1 MRSTRA
7 ALSIATLTALALPLH
22 AAVFVTTLDEERIT
36 TPTGTRV
43 VQPVILANE
52 NASYTLTYDVV
63 HNPDTPDSVTSHWWQ
78 WEQGYIT
85 IGMTGPSNA
94 NWYWQGFI
102 RWTFDD
108 ESLHTRP
115 AQFRVIRES
124 GPDGMIE
131 YAWDTPVV
139 RATLRFAMVSDS
151 DKLLMFGSYEPKQ
164 PVERV
169 RLQLSCYPATFE
181 QPWNRRVT
189 TALGTREP
197 GETVEMDFTR
207 ERWALLEDV
216 TEGRPASGSAGLLV
230 GTPESLES
238 ITIPVGDYGITPT
251 IALPP
256 EGGSF
261 ALGLYDFPTLPD
273 PMATR
278 EYFARSAD
286 REAEQIGQ
294 MAAGDLDRPL
304 PPLPMDP
311 ERLAQVLA
319 VGEDLLDRPAELWR
333 PNPEPLEFPWAANLP
348 GEPIN
353 TVIFC
358 RRWCAWET
366 MELAR
371 RLEMSAR
378 HLYFDSATE
387 MVSPNAWPYR
397 NQTGIGPL
405 PAGIAGRQAATL
417 AGDPDVE
424 LFLCAGIQGSA
435 LPGVARTALMER
447 IAEGAGLM
455 LVGAPARNGWPEEL
469 FAEEDA
475 DMAAQILENFLNW
488 DQIPGYREGERGRAS
503 GPPVQAW
510 RYGQGRVVHLNV
522 NLNTYSALVPRND
535 AFEGLDAA
543 TDRCLA
549 IAARAA
555 ITAAGREMQDRALA
569 ASLLLRYQDDLGRVL
584 RIKED
589 EPGVGGGVDLAWPG
603 ARGGFVDV
611 IARNE
616 QGETIGFGTMTGGHL
631 AWVEEQLGGQAANI
645 TALTISPSTIT
656 EPPAPPWMDL
666 PAGGEVQCAATLVN
680 APEGAQVQWT
690 VRDVFDRVVT
700 QQTTPAQANATVT
713 LALPRPLTP
722 AHILEVAVRD
732 GDREFAFER
741 LRFTMSVPYPFDDFT
756 ALMWSYAG
764 GDPLLLRT
772 DRMCYEWGADLSD
785 LCHMGGYD
793 DRGAA
798 REYSVSAR
806 SGLRLI
812 PYVTRIAG
820 EANPQN
826 ERIPCLHDPEY
837 WGRLSRSLTTTC
849 RQAAPYS
856 PPAYTLGDENYLFR
870 GSYEVCHTQ
879 WSIDAFREWLRERYG
894 TIAALNAEWGADYH
908 DFAAIERPMLLEEAA
923 TQTTSFAPWIDHK
936 LFMDHVFAW
945 AHEECAGYVNAQ
957 DPDARVGW
965 DGLLSYNWRAG
976 YDFEALTRN
985 LALNQTYTT
994 NWLQGELYRSFKR
1007 DNALTGKWG
1016 NAIADNEEGFH
1027 AHPWDCLLA
1036 GDNSVWWWTSW
1047 GCDYIPFNPDLS
1059 QSNFGRWFFE
1069 AVRETTSGPGKL
1081 LLHAGRQESPIAV
1094 LYSQR
1099 DLFAAAI
1106 LGQMVEGQP
1115 YASDDGFL
1123 NEHTALLRALRD
1135 LGYQYRHISSD
1146 QLATGISTDDFRVLI
1161 LPLATCL
1168 SDAQVEAIRAFVSAG
1183 GTLLVDGRAG
1193 LLSGQGRIRDSR
1205 ALDEVLGLAS
1215 EAGPEALTRPVTS
1228 GAVTIAGDMG
1238 EQVLDTGEFT
1248 VQVLEPGARLTTATA
1263 LAEVEG
1269 APVVAVNSLGSGRA
1283 VTLNASVTDYG
1294 GQRAGAERKPWAEVL
1309 DAVVRAAGVTPPAEV
1324 MRTDGAR
1331 PIGLQQVVFG
1341 DGPARYLALQQDI
1354 LIRGVPEQT
1363 LRVELSAPAIVYD
1376 LRAGRRVGAGEVST
1390 WETTVARGEP
1400 RVFSLLPYEVTAVQ
1414 AETPDAAQRG
1424 STVAVNV
1431 SVAVSADRPQDHV
1444 VRLDVYAPGSDRPH
1458 RQYSQNLLCAGGRGA
1473 GDIPFALNDPTGQ
1486 WRLVFRDVA
1495 SGVTAERT
1503 LAVR

>member
-1 MRSTRA
+1 MRITRV
-7 ALSIATLTALALPLH
+7 ALSTAILAALALPLH
-22 AAVFVTTLDEERIT
+22 AAVFVTTLSEERTT
-36 TPTGTRV
+36 TPQGTRV
-43 VQPVILANE
+43 VQPVVLANE
-52 NASYTLTYDVV
+52 NASYTLNYDVV
-63 HNPDTPDSVTSHWWQ
+63 HNPETPDTITSTWWQ

-85 IGMTGPSNA
+85 IGMTGPSNP

-102 RWTFDD
+102 RWTFDG

-115 AQFRVIRES
+115 AQFRVIRDG
-124 GPDGMIE
+124 GPDGMVE

-139 RATLRFAMVSDS
+139 RATLRFAMVTGS
-151 DKLLMFGSYEPKQ
+151 DKLLMFGSYQPKQ
-164 PVERV
+164 PVENV
-169 RLQLSCYPATFE
+169 RLLLSCYPASFD
-181 QPWNRRVT
+181 QPRNRRVT

-197 GETVEMDFTR
+197 GTTVQMDLAR

-230 GTPESLES
+230 GTPESIES
-238 ITIPVGDYGITPT
+238 ITIPVGDYGVTPT

-256 EGGSF
+256 GGGSF

-278 EYFARSAD
+278 AYFARSAD
-286 REAEQIGQ
+286 AEAQQIGQ
-294 MAAGDLDRPL
+294 MAAGDLDQPL
-304 PPLPMDP
+304 PAMPMDP
-311 ERLAQVLA
+311 ERLAQLLA
-319 VGEDLLDRPAELWR
+319 QGEDMLDRPAELWR

-358 RRWCAWET
+358 RRWAAWET

-387 MVSPNAWPYR
+387 MVSPNSWPYQA
-397 NQTGIGPL
+397 QTGIRPL
-405 PAGIAGRQAATL
+405 PMGVAARQAATL
-417 AGDPDVE
+417 ASDPEVE
-424 LFLCAGIQGSA
+424 LYLCAGIQGGA

-447 IAEGAGLM
+447 VAAGAGLM
-455 LVGAPARNGWPEEL
+455 LVGAPARTGWPEEL
-469 FAEEDA
+469 FANEDPGIA
-475 DMAAQILENFLNW
+475 DIILEAFANW
-488 DQIPGYREGERGRAS
+488 DQFPGYREGERGRTS

-510 RYGQGRVVHLNV
+510 RYGEGRVVHLNV

-555 ITAAGREMQDRALA
+555 LAAAGRPWTDDPEAG
-569 ASLLLRYQDDLGRVL
+569 ASILLRVQDDLGRVL
-584 RIKED
+584 HLGEH
-589 EPGVGGGVDLAWPG
+589 EAGAPLSVSGLPGGGTYFTDIIV
-603 ARGGFVDV
+603 
-611 IARNE
+611 RNAA
-616 QGETIGFGTMTGGHL
+616 GETLGFASGAAAVPTDERL
-631 AWVEEQLGGQAANI
+631 AAI
-645 TALTISPSTIT
+645 TDLSITPSTVT
-656 EPPAPPWMDL
+656 EPPAPPWVDL
-666 PAGGEVQCAATLVN
+666 PAGGAVQCAATLGNVP
-680 APEGAQVQWT
+680 AGAQVQWT
-690 VRDVFDRVVT
+690 VRDVLDRVVA

-722 AHILEVAVRD
+722 AHILEVALTD
-732 GDREFAFER
+732 QGREVAFKR
-741 LRFTMSVPYPFDDFT
+741 LRFTMTVPYPFDDFT

-764 GDPLLLRT
+764 GDPVLLRT
-772 DRMCYEWGADLSD
+772 DRLCYEWGAGMND
-785 LCHMGGYD
+785 LCHMGGYSD
-793 DRGAA
+793 AGAA

-820 EANPQN
+820 EANAEN
-826 ERIPCLHDPEY
+826 ERVPCLHDPEY
-837 WGRLSRSLTTTC
+837 WGRLSQALTTTC

-870 GSYEVCHTQ
+870 GANEVCHTA
-879 WSIDAFREWLRERYG
+879 WSIDAFRDWLVERYG
-894 TIAALNAEWGADYH
+894 TIEALNAEWGTSYR
-908 DFAAIERPMLLEEAA
+908 DFNAIERPMLLEEAA
-923 TQTTSFAPWIDHK
+923 AQTASFAPWIDHK

-957 DPDARVGW
+957 DPDALVGW
-965 DGLLSYNWRAG
+965 DGLLGYSWRAG

-1007 DNALTGKWG
+1007 DDALVGKWG
-1016 NAIADNEEGFH
+1016 NAIADNEEGFR
-1027 AHPWDCLLA
+1027 AHPWDGLLA

-1059 QSNFGRWFFE
+1059 QSDFGRWFFE

-1081 LLHAGRQESPIAV
+1081 LLNAGRQESPIAV

-1099 DLFAAAI
+1099 DLFAAAA
-1106 LGQMVEGQP
+1106 LGGMVQGQP
-1115 YASDDGFL
+1115 YAPDGSFL
-1123 NEHTALLRALRD
+1123 NEHTVLLRALRD
-1135 LGYQYRHISSD
+1135 LGYQYRHVSSD
-1146 QLATGISTDDFRVLI
+1146 QLAAGISTDDFRVLV

-1168 SDAQVEAIRAFVSAG
+1168 SDAQVEAIGEFVSAG

-1193 LLSGQGRIRDSR
+1193 LLSGQGRIRDAR
-1205 ALDEVLGLAS
+1205 ALDELLGLAS
-1215 EAGPEALTRPVTS
+1215 EAGLEALTRPVAS
-1228 GAVTIAGDMG
+1228 GPVTIAGSIG
-1238 EQVLDTGEFT
+1238 AQVLDTGEFT

-1263 LAEVEG
+1263 LAEAAG
-1269 APVVAVNSLGSGRA
+1269 APVVAVNSVGTGRA
-1283 VTLNASVTDYG
+1283 VTLNAVVTDYA
-1294 GQRAGAERKPWAEVL
+1294 GQRATADRKPWAEVL

-1324 MRTDGAR
+1324 TRTDGAR
-1331 PIGLQQVVFG
+1331 PVCLQQVVFG
-1341 DGPARYLALQQDI
+1341 AGPARYLALQQDI
-1354 LIRGVPEQT
+1354 LVRGVPEQT
-1363 LRVELSAPAIVYD
+1363 VRVELPAPAVIYD
-1376 LRAGRRVGAGEVST
+1376 LRAGERVGAGQVST
-1390 WETTVARGEP
+1390 WETTVSRGEP
-1400 RVFSLLPYEVTAVQ
+1400 RVFALLPYEVTAVQ
-1414 AETPDAAQRG
+1414 AQAPDATERG
-1424 STVAVNV
+1424 ETIAVSATVAV
-1431 SVAVSADRPQDHV
+1431 AAGEPQTHV
-1444 VRLDVYAPGSDRPH
+1444 VRLDVYAPGAEQPH
-1458 RQYSQNLLCAGGRGA
+1458 REYSQNLLCAGGRGA
-1473 GDIPFALNDPTGQ
+1473 GDIPFALSDPAGQ